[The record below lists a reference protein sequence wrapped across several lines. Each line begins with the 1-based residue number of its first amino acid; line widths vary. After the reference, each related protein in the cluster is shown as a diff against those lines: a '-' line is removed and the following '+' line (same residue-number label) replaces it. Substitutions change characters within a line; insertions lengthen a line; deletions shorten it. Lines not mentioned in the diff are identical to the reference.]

1 MNHAAPR
8 GGTVRTIRLLVAL
21 ALLFATAAHAGR
33 LYLRWNACFGDG
45 GVQNRAFACDTNLGS
60 EQLVATFNL
69 PVAVDSVMSVDG
81 FINIYFF
88 GPALPAWWE
97 FGVAGNC
104 RPSSLVASATLPAG
118 ASSCIDFADFT
129 RDAFYIYQAGPFPNT
144 ARLEVLSPFI
154 PQGAFHLAAGQEY
167 LAFTV
172 TINQQKTVGAG
183 ACDGCLG
190 PVCLG
195 FDQMRLMRRPP
206 DFVNVFPT
214 SGTTHVAT
222 WQGSTIP
229 FFCVGNTP
237 TRRSTWGEVKALYR

>member
-1 MNHAAPR
+1 M
-8 GGTVRTIRLLVAL
+8 RTIRLLVAL
-21 ALLFATAAHAGR
+21 ALLLATAAHAGR

-104 RPSSLVASATLPAG
+104 RPSSLLATATLPAG
-118 ASSCIDFADFT
+118 ASSCIDFADVV
-129 RDAFYIYQAGPFPNT
+129 RDAQYIYTAAPSGPAT

-154 PQGAFHLAAGQEY
+154 PHATFDLATGQEY
-167 LAFTV
+167 LAFTL
-172 TINQQKTVGAG
+172 TINHQKTVGAE
-183 ACDGCLG
+183 ACGGCLV

-195 FDQMRLMRRPP
+195 FNQIRLMRQPP
-206 DFVNVFPT
+206 DYVPMIPT
-214 SGTTHVAT
+214 SGTTHIAT
-222 WQGSTIP
+222 WQGSSIVP
-229 FFCVGNTP
+229 FCTGFTP
-237 TRRSTWGEVKALYR
+237 TLRSTWGEVKALYR